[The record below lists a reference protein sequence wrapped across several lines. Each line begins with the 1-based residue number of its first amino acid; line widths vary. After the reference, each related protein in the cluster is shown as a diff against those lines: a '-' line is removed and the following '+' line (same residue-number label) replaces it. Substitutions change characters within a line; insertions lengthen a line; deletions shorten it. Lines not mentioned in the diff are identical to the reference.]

1 MKATFPDGTVFEGT
15 PEEFNVIRGH
25 SGTAHNGHKPTTK
38 PTNGNPQVWDET
50 NARAFWDSLDP
61 RRKGGKQK
69 KLLQFLIKRGGRATP
84 EEVKKHLEIENG
96 QELAGVLANLSRNAS
111 RETGNTKAL
120 VVDWMSDGKGG
131 CYYIPDGVLQLL
143 KHFE

>member
-1 MKATFPDGTVFEGT
+1 MKATVPDGTVFEGT

-84 EEVKKHLEIENG
+84 RDVIKPPAI
-96 QELAGVLANLSRNAS
+96 
-111 RETGNTKAL
+111 ETGHEGAERLWHINQN
-120 VVDWMSDGKGG
+120 GR
-131 CYYIPDGVLQLL
+131 
-143 KHFE
+143 